1 MFCIK
6 QKQNCC
12 FYFTKEKKKVVVNKI
27 VIDREETTRVR
38 SLSQNMIEKKNTQ
51 NSILI
56 YVAVYL
62 TMHFLFQVQHKFIL
76 IHVHCFIIFVD
87 LIQSSE

>member
-76 IHVHCFIIFVD
+76 ILMFIVLLYL
-87 LIQSSE
+87 LI